1 MIETRELT
9 KIYEDGTVGVIGLN
23 INVSPGEIFVM
34 LGANGAGKTT
44 TINLLLGFIEPTSG
58 TALINGI
65 DVFKNPIDAKR
76 YVAYVPE
83 VVELYRNLTV
93 RQNMDFFAKL
103 GGKGN
108 LKDKDYAEA
117 LERVGLSGG
126 LLRTRAKNLS
136 KGMKQR
142 VVLAMAIIKDAPAMI
157 MDEPTVGLDPQGA
170 SEFLQI
176 LRQLRDE
183 GKAILMSSHDIFRAK
198 QVADRVGILVRGRLI
213 KLLTSEEIAKEDL
226 ERLYLDYVEAYEVT
240 P

>member
-1 MIETRELT
+1 MIETRDLT
-9 KIYEDGTVGVIGLN
+9 KIYEDGTVALSMLN
-23 INVSPGEIFVM
+23 IKVDPGEIFVM

-44 TINLLLGFIEPTSG
+44 TINLLLGFIKPTSG

-76 YVAYVPE
+76 YVSYVPE
-83 VVELYRNLTV
+83 VVELYRSLTV

-103 GGKGN
+103 GGKKG
-108 LKDKDYAEA
+108 LKDEDYADA
-117 LERVGLSGG
+117 LERVGLSGE
-126 LLRTRAKNLS
+126 LLKTRAKNLS

-142 VVLAMAIIKDAPAMI
+142 VVLAIAMIKDAPAMV

-170 SEFLQI
+170 AEFLEI
-176 LRQLRDE
+176 LKGLRDE

-213 KLLTSEEIAKEDL
+213 KLLTRDEIAKEDL
-226 ERLYLDYVEAYEVT
+226 ERLYLDYVEAYEAV
-240 P
+240 

>member
-1 MIETRELT
+1 
-9 KIYEDGTVGVIGLN
+9 
-23 INVSPGEIFVM
+23 
-34 LGANGAGKTT
+34 
-44 TINLLLGFIEPTSG
+44 
-58 TALINGI
+58 
-65 DVFKNPIDAKR
+65 
-76 YVAYVPE
+76 
-83 VVELYRNLTV
+83 
-93 RQNMDFFAKL
+93 
-103 GGKGN
+103 
-108 LKDKDYAEA
+108 
-117 LERVGLSGG
+117 
-126 LLRTRAKNLS
+126 
-136 KGMKQR
+136 
-142 VVLAMAIIKDAPAMI
+142 MAIIKDAPAMI